1 MPRTSSTPNPAPH
14 TNPINGDNDSN
25 RPAKRSRKDDG
36 NPETTRTDHEASRSE
51 EYDLQEEDIETID
64 DPDSRPKRPEP
75 RRKMADTFVF
85 PNAFDMKDLPTL
97 SDQNPAI
104 QQSCQGP
111 LPFTPAPAAIAFT
124 RAALP
129 RSVIPMTTL
138 LNNLHLTISEEVE
151 KNPENYLA
159 IVPFGAGNRLF
170 RDHPHLNTDI
180 VNFLRSLGIGSEDQ
194 KLSISRPVARSR
206 PNQRR
211 DFEKPWT
218 MVLDGASAELRSFLL
233 WQQTFAISR

>member
-1 MPRTSSTPNPAPH
+1 MPQINSTLNAAPH
-14 TNPINGDNDSN
+14 TNRITGDSDSS
-25 RPAKRSRKDDG
+25 RPAKRSRKDNG
-36 NPETTRTDHEASRSE
+36 NPEITRSDHEASRSE
-51 EYDLQEEDIETID
+51 EYDLQEEEEDTID
-64 DPDSRPKRPEP
+64 DLDSRPKRPEP

-111 LPFTPAPAAIAFT
+111 LPFTPAPTAIAFT

-151 KNPENYLA
+151 K
-159 IVPFGAGNRLF
+159 
-170 RDHPHLNTDI
+170 
-180 VNFLRSLGIGSEDQ
+180 
-194 KLSISRPVARSR
+194 
-206 PNQRR
+206 
-211 DFEKPWT
+211 
-218 MVLDGASAELRSFLL
+218 ASGFLL
-233 WQQTFAISR
+233 LSPAYSAHK